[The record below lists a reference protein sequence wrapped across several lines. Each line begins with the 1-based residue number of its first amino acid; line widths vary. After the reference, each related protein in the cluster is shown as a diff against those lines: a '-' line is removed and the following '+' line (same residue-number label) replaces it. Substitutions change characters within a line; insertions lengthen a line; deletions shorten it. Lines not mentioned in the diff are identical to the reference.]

1 MKGLTYLAVLEPT
14 GKGTYSLFFPEMPG
28 CYSAGDNLND
38 AIANAKEALELHYYG
53 LVKDEEEIP
62 IATGELSQEDVDG
75 CIVCPVTIY
84 PDLVVEKFN
93 NKKVKTNC
101 VLPAWLKEIAE
112 NNHINYSQVLE
123 NAVKQKLGLNQ

>member
-14 GKGTYSLFFPEMPG
+14 GKDSYSLFFPEVPG
-28 CYSAGDNLND
+28 CYSVGNDLND
-38 AIANAKEALELHYYG
+38 ALKNAKEALELHYYG
-53 LVKDEEEIP
+53 LVKDKETIP
-62 IATGELSQEDVDG
+62 EATGKVSLEDAEG
-75 CIVCPVTIY
+75 CIVCPVAIY

-112 NNHINYSQVLE
+112 KNHINYSQVLE
-123 NAVKQKLGLNQ
+123 NALKQKLGLNQ